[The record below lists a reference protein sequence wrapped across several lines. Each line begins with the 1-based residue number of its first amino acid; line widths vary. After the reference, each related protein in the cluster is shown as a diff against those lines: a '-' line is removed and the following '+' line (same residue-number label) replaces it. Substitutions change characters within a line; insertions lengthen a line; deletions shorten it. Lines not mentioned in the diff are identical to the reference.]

1 MNSVGLP
8 SPIHTE
14 IIKCCFFNSDDVE
27 MLGEDEEP
35 PALLL
40 EDSATTNA
48 FSSLL
53 RAVAKLRLYTLEE
66 TQNDCT

>member
-1 MNSVGLP
+1 
-8 SPIHTE
+8 
-14 IIKCCFFNSDDVE
+14 